1 MGILQQVHILQTN
14 STQSATSVG
23 PTTCEHLTTS
33 AHTTRMYR
41 ISDWKSN
48 PHEQNYKME
57 EGSEVLCGVG
67 RGGEAGEDIYQFH
80 IDFH

>member
-1 MGILQQVHILQTN
+1 
-14 STQSATSVG
+14 
-23 PTTCEHLTTS
+23 
-33 AHTTRMYR
+33 MYR

-67 RGGEAGEDIYQFH
+67 RGGVRLVKTSTNFILISTDEIGAYQVMFA
-80 IDFH
+80 